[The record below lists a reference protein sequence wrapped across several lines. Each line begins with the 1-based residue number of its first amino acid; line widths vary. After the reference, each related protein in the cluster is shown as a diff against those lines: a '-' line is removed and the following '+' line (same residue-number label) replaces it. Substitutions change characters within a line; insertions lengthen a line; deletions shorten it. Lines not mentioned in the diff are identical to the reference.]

1 SAMARGAVPTATSP
15 SLARVTASNA
25 VTLSL
30 SALTTHRRGLP
41 LAGVS
46 TRTLVEAVGARGVAG
61 RYTACVRLRLCTCW
75 LSSVTITVAAA
86 PGARQRRAGGNP
98 GALRAGVREQRAGGG
113 VRSARDA
120 HAQHLRDRRHGGFGE
135 HEDHVDARGRFAG
148 VGGRR
153 HGHVEAGRLERQ

>member
-1 SAMARGAVPTATSP
+1 MPRASAIVRVTARVAGFTMLIVALRLLVTHSIPLAASAMARGAVPTATSP

-61 RYTACVRLRLCTCW
+61 RYTACVKLRLCTCW
-75 LSSVTITVAAA
+75 LSSVTITVTVYS
-86 PGARQRRAGGNP
+86 PGCA
-98 GALRAGVREQRAGGG
+98 
-113 VRSARDA
+113 
-120 HAQHLRDRRHGGFGE
+120 
-135 HEDHVDARGRFAG
+135 
-148 VGGRR
+148 
-153 HGHVEAGRLERQ
+153 